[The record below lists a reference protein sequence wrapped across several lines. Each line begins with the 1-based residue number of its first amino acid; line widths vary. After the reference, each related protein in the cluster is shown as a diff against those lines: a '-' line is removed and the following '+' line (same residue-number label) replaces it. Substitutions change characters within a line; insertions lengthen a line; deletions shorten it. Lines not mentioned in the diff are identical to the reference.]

1 MKIKQIFIP
10 KELKASVNDKNIIG
24 KASNVRILDETVIA
38 DISFASEDKRRL
50 VESFNV
56 WL

>member
-1 MKIKQIFIP
+1 MKIKRIFIP
-10 KELKASVNDKNIIG
+10 KELKASVSDKNIIG
-24 KASNVRILDETVIA
+24 KASNIRIVDDMVLA
-38 DISFASEDKRRL
+38 NISFASEDKRRL

>member
-1 MKIKQIFIP
+1 MKIKRIFIP
-10 KELKASVNDKNIIG
+10 KELKASVSDKNIVG
-24 KASNVRILDETVIA
+24 KAINIRIVDDMVLA

-56 WL
+56 